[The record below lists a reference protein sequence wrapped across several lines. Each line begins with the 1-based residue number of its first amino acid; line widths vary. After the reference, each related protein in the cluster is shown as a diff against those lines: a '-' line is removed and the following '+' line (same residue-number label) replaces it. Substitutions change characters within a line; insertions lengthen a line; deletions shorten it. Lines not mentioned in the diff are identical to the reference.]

1 MNEYMERMG
10 DKVFDVRTNANL
22 FGSGSDSGPGIY
34 TIDDVDCI
42 ACSVPVD

>member
-1 MNEYMERMG
+1 MG
-10 DKVFDVRTNANL
+10 DTMPDVRTNANL
-22 FGSGSDSGPGIY
+22 FGSGSGAGPGIY